1 MSLGSYWSLA
11 VKMKTLRNPSC
22 DIIIMHIPNDDGQFI
37 AMSSRTRQ
45 AEHVQAP
52 LASYEQHYVEL
63 AHSKTPILLES

>member
-1 MSLGSYWSLA
+1 MLKVVKCVINSNMCCTPKSLVPVILLTAEVS
-11 VKMKTLRNPSC
+11 KQC
-22 DIIIMHIPNDDGQFI
+22 
-37 AMSSRTRQ
+37 Q